1 MNAWAAAGGP
11 VLCIIIA
18 LGAAAATLFVTR
30 LMALRRAHIDYAD
43 FVRGVA
49 NVLLQN
55 NPDEALAIC
64 DETPVPV
71 ARVVAAAVRHR
82 TGSSRALHDAVDATG
97 RAEVGRLERRLAAI
111 AVIAQITPLLGLLGT
126 ALGMIRT
133 LLALNAAAPVMRE
146 DLIGGLLQALTA
158 TAAGLVVAI
167 PAHVMYAMLRSRV
180 DRLVVEIEAAA
191 SEILAT
197 LAELATRT
205 RVAAAQ
211 EAAQ

>member
-11 VLCIIIA
+11 VLFILLA
-18 LGAAAATLFVTR
+18 LGVAAVAIFATR

-49 NVLLQN
+49 NVLSQDN
-55 NPDEALAIC
+55 ADEALAIC
-64 DETPVPV
+64 DDTPVPV

-82 TGSSRALHDAVDATG
+82 SASPRALRAAVDAAG
-97 RAEVGRLERRLAAI
+97 RAETGRFGRRLAAL
-111 AVIAQITPLLGLLGT
+111 AVIAQIAPLLGLFGT
-126 ALGMIRT
+126 ILGMIRT
-133 LLALNAAAPVMRE
+133 VLALSSAGPIVRA
-146 DLIGGLLQALTA
+146 DLEGGLLQALVA

-191 SEILAT
+191 GEMLAM
-197 LAELATRT
+197 LAEQPARA
-205 RVAAAQ
+205 RQ
-211 EAAQ
+211 EKGTAP

>member
-11 VLCIIIA
+11 VLGILFA
-18 LGAAAATLFVTR
+18 LGVGAVIIFVIR
-30 LMALRRAHIDYAD
+30 LMALRRAHIDYSD

-49 NVLLQN
+49 NVLSQN

-82 TGSSRALHDAVDATG
+82 SGSSRALHEAVDATG

-111 AVIAQITPLLGLLGT
+111 AVIAQIAPLLGLFGT
-126 ALGMIRT
+126 VLGMIRT
-133 LLALNAAAPVMRE
+133 LLAIDASAPIIRE
-146 DLIGGLLQALTA
+146 DLVGGMMQALVATAVGLL
-158 TAAGLVVAI
+158 VAI

-180 DRLVVEIEAAA
+180 DRLIVDIEAAA

-197 LAELATRT
+197 LAEQASSART
-205 RVAAAQ
+205 AKESAK
-211 EAAQ
+211 